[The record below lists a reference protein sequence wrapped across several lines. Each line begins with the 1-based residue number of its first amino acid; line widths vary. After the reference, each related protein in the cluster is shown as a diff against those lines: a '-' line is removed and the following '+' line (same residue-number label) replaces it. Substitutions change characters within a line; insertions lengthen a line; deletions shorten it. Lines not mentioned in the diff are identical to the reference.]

1 MFTLRRAEGDRTMK
15 RIIFALAAVG
25 VLTGSHR
32 LEAQEFQ
39 VVVHAGAGLTEIS
52 RDDLS
57 RIFQKKSGRLPSG
70 ENANPVDRGDDAAV
84 REAFS
89 QAVHG
94 RSAQQIAAYWQQ
106 QVFSGKDF
114 PPQQKD
120 SDQEVLAYVAST
132 TGAIGYVAAGASVG
146 AGVKVV
152 RVSG

>member
-1 MFTLRRAEGDRTMK
+1 MK
-15 RIIFALAAVG
+15 RIIFALAALG
-25 VLTGSHR
+25 VLMGSQR

-52 RDDLS
+52 RGDLS
-57 RIFQKKSGRLPSG
+57 RIFQKKAGKLPSG
-70 ENANPVDRGDDAAV
+70 ENANPVDRSDDAAV

-94 RSAQQIAAYWQQ
+94 RSAQQLAAYWQQ

-120 SDQEVLAYVAST
+120 SDAEVLAYVAST
-132 TGAIGYVAAGASVG
+132 PGAIGYVAAGASLG
-146 AGVKVV
+146 AGVKSV
-152 RVSG
+152 RLSG

>member
-1 MFTLRRAEGDRTMK
+1 MK
-15 RIIFALAAVG
+15 RIIFALAAIG
-25 VLTGSHR
+25 LLTGSQG

-57 RIFQKKSGRLPSG
+57 KIFQKKAGRLPSG
-70 ENANPVDRGDDAAV
+70 ENAHPVDRGDDAAV

-106 QVFSGKDF
+106 QVFSGRDF

-132 TGAIGYVAAGASVG
+132 TGAIGYVAAGASLG
-146 AGVKVV
+146 AGVKAV
-152 RVSG
+152 RVAQ

>member
-1 MFTLRRAEGDRTMK
+1 MK
-15 RIIFALAAVG
+15 RIIFALAAIG
-25 VLTGSHR
+25 VLTGSQR

-52 RDDLS
+52 RGDLS
-57 RIFQKKSGRLPSG
+57 SIFQKKARKLPSG
-70 ENANPVDRGDDAAV
+70 ENANPVDQGDAAAV

-94 RSAQQIAAYWQQ
+94 RSAQQLAAYWQQ

-114 PPQQKD
+114 PPQQKG
-120 SDQEVLAYVAST
+120 SDAEVLAYVAST
-132 TGAIGYVAAGASVG
+132 PGAIGYVAAGASL
-146 AGVKVV
+146 ATGVKAV